1 MRFVLGVVMLAASLA
16 AAHAA
21 DRMVTVGGEA
31 SIGAAPDSAVLR
43 IGVSTQASTARD
55 ASAANAQKMA
65 SVLAALKESGIAE
78 KDVQT
83 AWLSLQPQYETG
95 RPGAPHVVGFQAT
108 NQLSVKAR
116 DIKALPAVLDRAV
129 GAGATDISGIEF
141 VVSEQSKLL
150 DEARE
155 RAIADARRKADLYA
169 KAAGAHLGQVIAIA
183 EDNAFVPARPM
194 AGVAL
199 RAAAVPIAPGEQTL
213 HVNVSVTYALE

>member
-1 MRFVLGVVMLAASLA
+1 MRFVLGAVMLAASLA

-31 SIGAAPDSAVLR
+31 SIGAAPDSAVIR

-55 ASAANAQKMA
+55 ASAANAQKMT

-83 AWLSLQPQYETG
+83 AWLSLQPQYETN

-116 DIKALPAVLDRAV
+116 DIRALPAVLDRAV

-141 VVSEQSKLL
+141 VVSERSKLL
-150 DEARE
+150 DEVRE
-155 RAIADARRKADLYA
+155 RAVADAHRQADLYA
-169 KAAGAHLGQVIAIA
+169 KAAGAHLGPVIAIA

-194 AGVAL
+194 AAAV
-199 RAAAVPIAPGEQTL
+199 RAAVVPIAPGEQTL